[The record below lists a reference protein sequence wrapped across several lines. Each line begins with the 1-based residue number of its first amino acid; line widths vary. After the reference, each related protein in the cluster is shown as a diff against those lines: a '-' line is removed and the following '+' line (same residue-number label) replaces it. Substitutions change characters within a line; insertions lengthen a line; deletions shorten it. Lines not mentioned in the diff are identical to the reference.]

1 MAETLERR
9 RGLLMA
15 PPILDGCRR
24 RWPGAVALLALLA
37 GCGGVA
43 GADLFA
49 PSPLTPPGLC
59 PASAEGDCS
68 NVPTGP
74 LTLVPVSSCPDAGP
88 ANGETDAPPDAT
100 PPDAGDGG
108 LSVLSCFVDVVRG

>member
-74 LTLVPVSSCPDAGP
+74 LTLVPADGEKDALPDAP
-88 ANGETDAPPDAT
+88 

-108 LSVLSCFVDVVRG
+108 LSSLPGSVDVVRG